1 MMKIKDFFSQ
11 SACKIAYVS
20 ACLAGLTFV
29 SCADDDLVR
38 PETKEN
44 KGALVRF
51 NIIDAQSEDAAT
63 AASAYMT
70 WASFAKLLLP
80 QGLTPEDLVHQDR
93 KSTRLNSSHAN
104 ISHAVFCLKKKNLT

>member
-70 WASFAKLLLP
+70 RASFAKLLLP
-80 QGLTPEDLVHQDR
+80 QGLTPEDRSEERRVGKECRSRWSPYH
-93 KSTRLNSSHAN
+93 
-104 ISHAVFCLKKKNLT
+104 